1 MPRVSV
7 NGTELHYEIRGAGSP
22 VLMVMGATGD
32 GGHFDALADL
42 LADEFTVISYDRR
55 GNGRSP
61 APTGWTTTSP
71 EEQADDAAALLTAL
85 GMGPAAVFGTSCG
98 DNLAM
103 DGFSEPRTPA

>member
-42 LADEFTVISYDRR
+42 
-55 GNGRSP
+55 
-61 APTGWTTTSP
+61 
-71 EEQADDAAALLTAL
+71 
-85 GMGPAAVFGTSCG
+85 
-98 DNLAM
+98 
-103 DGFSEPRTPA
+103 